1 MQTRP
6 LVVTL
11 GVLALCCSAEL
22 AHCEPSP
29 SESPVA
35 AEQVLKIDE
44 ARRVAMLHN
53 DVAALERLF
62 ADDLT
67 IFWGDGSTDTKSSA
81 LAALRSHA
89 LSYERLDYEGTRVR
103 LYGSTAVVTG
113 RAIIRYR
120 SEEHVTD
127 TQANLTRVYV
137 QQQGEWRLVA
147 SQTTRIP
154 QGVNH
159 Q

>member
-1 MQTRP
+1 MHTRR
-6 LVVTL
+6 LVVTF
-11 GVLALCCSAEL
+11 GVFALCCSADL
-22 AHCEPSP
+22 AYCEPSP
-29 SESPVA
+29 SESPAA

-53 DVAALERLF
+53 DVATLERLF

-154 QGVNH
+154 QRVNH

>member
-1 MQTRP
+1 MHTRR
-6 LVVTL
+6 LVFTL
-11 GVLALCCSAEL
+11 GALALCCSAEL
-22 AHCEPSP
+22 AHCQPSP
-29 SESPVA
+29 SESPAA

-89 LSYERLDYEGTRVR
+89 LSSAS
-103 LYGSTAVVTG
+103 STKG
-113 RAIIRYR
+113 RA
-120 SEEHVTD
+120 SAST
-127 TQANLTRVYV
+127 V
-137 QQQGEWRLVA
+137 QRQLSLVA
-147 SQTTRIP
+147 GLSAIALQTTLPTHRP
-154 QGVNH
+154 TSHECTCSNKANGGSS
-159 Q
+159 